1 MATAVRIHVAVPQVA
16 ARKPF
21 INRERLRTV
30 IKRLHRALVD
40 KRGLF
45 RDASIRNRGPQHLYY
60 PGSRAAQPKPAEVS
74 KQLEIECFVPTPA
87 PTTFTELLLE
97 RYYTMVQG
105 SFEHR
110 LWLWFATLTDRREKS
125 IRVYDAHCKL
135 FHDHPEFY
143 TAYICYISL
152 DKLQNILKKYKI
164 GSPNASA
171 GNWQICAFTLFYRF
185 GGDPVALLQ
194 HAGWSVASVCKWK
207 KEEKKHQGY
216 DPLPGWGP
224 KLISLYFLYLS
235 ELGYT
240 LPDDAFASDVH
251 AQAYLIQT
259 GALEWGDYDN
269 ISSGVLAEML
279 RIEAVTICKEEGFE
293 IIDVAHVSWING
305 NGLCNGCAKNIL
317 VADLCA
323 LYDIC
328 GGRADTSSY
337 FKQGKW
343 YKNRPLHIRGG
354 IRPPFGMITDLPPR
368 IRGRKAPLVNP
379 QIPLFPS
386 RQK

>member
-1 MATAVRIHVAVPQVA
+1 MATAVSKLAAVATPPA
-16 ARKPF
+16 KKPS
-21 INRERLRTV
+21 INREKLRIV
-30 IKRLHRALVD
+30 LKRLHRAHVD
-40 KRGLF
+40 KWGLF
-45 RDASIRNRGPQHLYY
+45 RDASIRSRGPQHLYY
-60 PGSRAAQPKPAEVS
+60 PGSPAVQPKPVEVS
-74 KQLEIECFVPTPA
+74 RQLTIECFVPTPA
-87 PTTFTELLLE
+87 PTTVTELLLE
-97 RYYTMVQG
+97 RYYTMVPG

-125 IRVYDAHCKL
+125 VRVYDAHCKL
-135 FHDHPEFY
+135 FRDHPEYY
-143 TAYICYISL
+143 TGDICYISL
-152 DKLQNILKKYKI
+152 EKLQKVLKKYKI

-171 GNWQICAFTLFYRF
+171 GNWQVCAFTLFYRF

-207 KEEKKHQGY
+207 KVEKKRQGY

-224 KLISLYFLYLS
+224 KLISLFFLYLS

-259 GALEWGDYDN
+259 GALEWGDYDI
-269 ISSGVLAEML
+269 ISSSVLAEML
-279 RIEAVTICKEEGFE
+279 RIEAVIVCKEEGFE
-293 IIDVAHVSWING
+293 IIDTAHESWMNG
-305 NGLCNGCAKNIL
+305 NGLCNGCAKNIH
-317 VADLCA
+317 VATLCA

-343 YKNRPLHIRGG
+343 YKNRPLHVRGG
-354 IRPPFGMITDLPPR
+354 MRPPFGMITDLPPR
-368 IRGRKAPLVNP
+368 IRGRKVPLANP
-379 QIPLFPS
+379 QTILFPN
-386 RQK
+386 RLN